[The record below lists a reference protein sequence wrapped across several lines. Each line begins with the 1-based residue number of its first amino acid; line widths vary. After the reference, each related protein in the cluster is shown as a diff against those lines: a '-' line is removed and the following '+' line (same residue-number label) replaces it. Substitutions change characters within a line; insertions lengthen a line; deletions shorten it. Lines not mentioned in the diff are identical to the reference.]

1 MRTLIVILALA
12 LPAASCAGG
21 PRFLAPDTE
30 PQTAY
35 GAFLSARYAAQM
47 RDISASAA
55 YYDAAYGHEPDLAMV
70 ADRAFSTAL
79 MAGDFERADRLAS
92 DAARE
97 GAAGGVASLYGRA
110 AQLAGGRNASA
121 DETNYGPFGEL
132 IAVILDDWE
141 RVRRGRVSA
150 AIDTASTR
158 DLPMG
163 AAGYLL
169 IHQGLLLEAGG
180 VFDRAEDAYRAADT
194 SLGLRDYTTVLL
206 GGFLE
211 RRGRRDEAASLYQR
225 QLARSGRDGDPEVI
239 AALARV
245 QSGGRAPRLPAA
257 PQAAARAIH
266 GPSVLLMSRAPVEF
280 PVLYLRLAQRLDPGF
295 ARNTLAVA
303 QALETLGLET
313 AARSAYGAINAG
325 PFAERAAIS
334 GAWLDF
340 EAGRTEAAVRRA
352 RAMGGSSAS
361 PGLRM
366 LLANLLQASGDCEAA
381 EALYISVI
389 EEAEA
394 AGETVDWRHAYFAGS
409 CKLSRAGWDEA
420 APLMLRALELAPGQ
434 PSVLNDVGYSLIVE
448 GGEVERGLDMVQ
460 RAAAM
465 EPENSA
471 FLDSVGW
478 GFYRAGY
485 PEEAID
491 WLERAIEREPGNPVI
506 TWHLG
511 DVYAATGRELE
522 AGFHWRRA
530 LELNPDPDL
539 AALLERRLSM
549 GLAAGPVE
557 AS

>member
-55 YYDAAYGHEPDLAMV
+55 YYDAAYGYEPDLAMV

-110 AQLAGGRNASA
+110 AQLASGRTGPA
-121 DETNYGPFGEL
+121 DETHYGPFGEL

-206 GGFLE
+206 GEFLE

-225 QLARSGRDGDPEVI
+225 QLARTGGDGDPEVI

-245 QSGGRAPRLPAA
+245 QSGGRAPRFPTA

-303 QALETLGLET
+303 QAMETLGLET
-313 AARSAYGAINAG
+313 AARSAYGAIQTG

-334 GAWLDF
+334 GAGSILKPAVPKPPCGARGPW
-340 EAGRTEAAVRRA
+340 AGPPPRRA
-352 RAMGGSSAS
+352 CACCWPICCRPRATA
-361 PGLRM
+361 
-366 LLANLLQASGDCEAA
+366 
-381 EALYISVI
+381 
-389 EEAEA
+389 
-394 AGETVDWRHAYFAGS
+394 
-409 CKLSRAGWDEA
+409 
-420 APLMLRALELAPGQ
+420 
-434 PSVLNDVGYSLIVE
+434 
-448 GGEVERGLDMVQ
+448 
-460 RAAAM
+460 
-465 EPENSA
+465 
-471 FLDSVGW
+471 
-478 GFYRAGY
+478 
-485 PEEAID
+485 
-491 WLERAIEREPGNPVI
+491 
-506 TWHLG
+506 
-511 DVYAATGRELE
+511 
-522 AGFHWRRA
+522 RR
-530 LELNPDPDL
+530 PK
-539 AALLERRLSM
+539 RCTFR
-549 GLAAGPVE
+549 
-557 AS
+557 